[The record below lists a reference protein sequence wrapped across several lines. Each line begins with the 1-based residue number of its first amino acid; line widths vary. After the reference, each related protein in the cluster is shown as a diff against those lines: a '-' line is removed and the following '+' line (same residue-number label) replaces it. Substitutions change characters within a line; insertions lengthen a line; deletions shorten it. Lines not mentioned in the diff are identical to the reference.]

1 MRIVLIF
8 LTFLCLWSCSSVSTI
23 SKYENDPDVLKWEKD
38 IQEFERRDATE
49 TDPKNAILF
58 AGSSSIRL
66 WSSIAQDMNPYP
78 VIQRGYGGAKF
89 SDFAV
94 YCKRIIYPHQFRALV
109 IFIANDITGG
119 RTDKDPEELLKLFQ
133 YVVKQVRAV
142 NKREP
147 IFFIQITPTN
157 ARWSAW
163 DKISEANNLIK
174 NYCSQNKGLHFI
186 ETADQFIGSDGKPR
200 SELFIQDQLH
210 LNEEGYKIW
219 TSIIRKKLDE
229 TLGH

>member
-8 LTFLCLWSCSSVSTI
+8 LTVLCLWSCSSVITI
-23 SKYENDPDVLKWEKD
+23 SKYENDPDVLQWEKD

-66 WSSIAQDMNPYP
+66 WSSIAQDLYPYP

-94 YCKRIIYPHQFRALV
+94 YCKRIVYPHQFRALV

-119 RTDKDPEELLKLFQ
+119 ETDKDPEELLKLFQ
-133 YVVKQVRAV
+133 YVVKQVQAV
-142 NKREP
+142 NKSEP

-157 ARWSAW
+157 SRWKAW
-163 DKISEANNLIK
+163 DKITTANNLIK
-174 NYCSQNKGLHFI
+174 NYCSQKEGLHFI

-200 SELFIQDQLH
+200 QELFIEDQLH

-219 TSIIRKKLDE
+219 SSIIRKKLDE
-229 TLGH
+229 VLKP